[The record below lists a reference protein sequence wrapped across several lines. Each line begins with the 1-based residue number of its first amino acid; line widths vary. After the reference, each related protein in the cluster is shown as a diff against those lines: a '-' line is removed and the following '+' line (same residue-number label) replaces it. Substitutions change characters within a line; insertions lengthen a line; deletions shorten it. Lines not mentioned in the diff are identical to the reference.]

1 MPMPVTDEELQK
13 IWILTVT
20 LSKYLRQ
27 NAQSPRAA
35 FAALLMAMGF
45 FAKLE
50 GKFEGGNV
58 DASTAFAE
66 AINCDPAKELFC
78 KAYDAVIVDRF
89 GGANANH
96 QN

>member
-1 MPMPVTDEELQK
+1 MPMPVTDEEMQK
-13 IWILTVT
+13 ILILTVT

-27 NAQSPRAA
+27 NAQSPRDV

-66 AINCDPAKELFC
+66 TINCDLSKELFC
-78 KAYDAVIVDRF
+78 KAYDAVTVDSW
-89 GGANANH
+89 G
-96 QN
+96 